1 MRLWSLHP
9 SLLDR
14 AGLIAL
20 WREGLLA
27 QKVLRGLTV
36 GYRFHPQLDRFRL
49 CKNPVCAVGSYLYAV
64 YEESRARGYSFD
76 GSKILSTRRHPKI
89 AVTKGQIDYELL
101 HLKKKLR
108 QRAPHL
114 LARIESTKPKLHSLF
129 RLVPGEIE
137 PWEVL
142 DRSPTDTRL
151 RPGSSP
157 VRADY
162 RRTPIAGKPYN
173 ESDGLG

>member
-1 MRLWSLHP
+1 MKSGNCRILTIGNMRLWSLHP

-27 QKVLRGLTV
+27 QKVLRGLI
-36 GYRFHPQLDRFRL
+36 RL
-49 CKNPVCAVGSYLYAV
+49 CRNPVAAIGSYLHAV

-76 GSKILSTRRHPKI
+76 ASKIVSTRRHPKI
-89 AVTKGQIDYELL
+89 AVTRGQIDYEML

-151 RPGSSP
+151 RR
-157 VRADY
+157 RA
-162 RRTPIAGKPYN
+162 G
-173 ESDGLG
+173 